1 MCKLSEVPARF
12 LDFAKASP
20 VFACVLMSLTICGG
34 ACWYIGEVVSHH
46 NDRLC
51 DLMTMQTQAQV
62 ETAKAI
68 QLLAVRIEN
77 IVSGYGSLHWPFS
90 YTFLGADDNA
100 NCKVFLTSSL

>member
-12 LDFAKASP
+12 LETLRRLP
-20 VFACVLMSLTICGG
+20 VIACVMMSLAICGG

-68 QLLAVRIEN
+68 QLLALRVEDIERK
-77 IVSGYGSLHWPFS
+77 FE
-90 YTFLGADDNA
+90 
-100 NCKVFLTSSL
+100 K

>member
-1 MCKLSEVPARF
+1 MCKLSEVPAHF
-12 LDFAKASP
+12 LDFAKTSP
-20 VFACVLMSLTICGG
+20 LVACVMLSLVTCGA

-68 QLLAVRIEN
+68 QLLALRVEDIERK
-77 IVSGYGSLHWPFS
+77 FE
-90 YTFLGADDNA
+90 
-100 NCKVFLTSSL
+100 K

>member
-34 ACWYIGEVVSHH
+34 ACWYIGEPWKGPCGYIGELFSHH

-77 IVSGYGSLHWPFS
+77 IERKLE
-90 YTFLGADDNA
+90 
-100 NCKVFLTSSL
+100 K

>member
-1 MCKLSEVPARF
+1 MCKLSDVPARF

-20 VFACVLMSLTICGG
+20 LFACVILSLVICGA
-34 ACWYIGEVVSHH
+34 ACWYIGDVMGHH

-62 ETAKAI
+62 ETAKVL

-77 IVSGYGSLHWPFS
+77 IERKLE
-90 YTFLGADDNA
+90 
-100 NCKVFLTSSL
+100 K

>member
-20 VFACVLMSLTICGG
+20 VFACVMLSLVICGA
-34 ACWYIGEVVSHH
+34 ACWYIGDVMGHH

-51 DLMTMQTQAQV
+51 DLMSMQTQAQV

-68 QLLAVRIEN
+68 QLLSVRIEN
-77 IVSGYGSLHWPFS
+77 IERL
-90 YTFLGADDNA
+90 LD
-100 NCKVFLTSSL
+100 KQ